1 MSLSI
6 EFLTLNLSLV
16 FVFVLLSICCTF
28 TRDVVRGIEIFFV
41 FIFGAS
47 LASFFL
53 AISFKSF
60 LPAVLLIALTGV
72 IFTFLKT
79 PSRLLY
85 VVNDLKYPQLAIMGI
100 VNIAFGLLRLWKG
113 ADNTYF
119 QDSSFRFADLA
130 VDNALPAIAANSI
143 TGGSLPDPLVPG
155 WQLSDRPPLQT
166 GFLII
171 TSLNRQVS
179 WNYYFIFSL
188 LAQSLIFWAIFYWV
202 RCRKYSNSTQLFSLV
217 ILGFTSFVVQ
227 NIIFPWPKL
236 FGAAFL
242 IVALSIYLQKRE
254 YNSDTFTAPML
265 LSASTLSHSSHFFI
279 VVPILF
285 YSLLNINAG
294 LKQKFIAFSIFLF
307 SQLPWLLFQK
317 VVLPPGDRLL
327 KLHFAGIKEENQRS
341 FLELFIKKY
350 SELSW
355 GEWIQ
360 FRISN
365 VLRSIIPYLDPDNP
379 FKFGEQGTF
388 KEGSHRLLGTPFPL
402 NSFDSRLWTITELT
416 VLSSTLVY
424 MAIWI
429 MWVKFRENHKQSS
442 MPSEKSTDKPLA
454 WLLSAAYMLWVILM
468 FDPNSTV
475 LWQFTI
481 AFPIILYCQ
490 FLPRLIEGRNL
501 RTILQGIFF
510 QILIFLNIWV
520 RKPIS
525 PLMEYHFNSVG
536 MLWIVAGL
544 ICILLVLRSI
554 KFSFARKSM
563 ETEHGR

>member
-1 MSLSI
+1 MSPSI

-16 FVFVLLSICCTF
+16 FVFVALSICCTF
-28 TRDVVRGIEIFFV
+28 TRDVIRGIEIFFV
-41 FIFGAS
+41 FVFGAS

-60 LPAVLLIALTGV
+60 LPVVSLFVLTSVL
-72 IFTFLKT
+72 FTIWKSPLRFM
-79 PSRLLY
+79 Y
-85 VVNDLKYPQLAIMGI
+85 VVNDLKYPQIAIMGI
-100 VNIAFGLLRLWKG
+100 VNIAFGLLRLWQG

-143 TGGSLPDPLVPG
+143 SRGTLPDPLVPG

-171 TSLNRQVS
+171 TSFNRQVS

-202 RCRKYSNSTQLFSLV
+202 RSRKYSNSTQLFSLV
-217 ILGFTSFVVQ
+217 ILGFTSFVAQ

-242 IVALSIYLQKRE
+242 IVALSIYLQKKE
-254 YNSDTFTAPML
+254 YNSDTYTAPLL
-265 LSASTLSHSSHFFI
+265 LSASTLCHSSHFFV

-285 YSLLNINAG
+285 YSLLNSNAG
-294 LKQKFIAFSIFLF
+294 LKRKLIAFSIFLV

-317 VVLPPGDRLL
+317 VVLPPGDRLI
-327 KLHFAGIKEENQRS
+327 KLHFAGIKEENNRP
-341 FLELFIKKY
+341 FLELFIQKY
-350 SELSW
+350 SELSP
-355 GEWIQ
+355 GEWIHS
-360 FRISN
+360 RISN
-365 VLRSIIPYLDPDNP
+365 FLRSIIPYLDPDNP

-388 KEGSHRLLGTPFPL
+388 KEGSHRLLGTPLAL

-429 MWVKFRENHKQSS
+429 IWVKFRENDKQSL
-442 MPSEKSTDKPLA
+442 MPPEKSTDKPLI
-454 WLLSAAYMLWVILM
+454 WLLSAAYMLWITLM

-490 FLPRLIEGRNL
+490 FLPRLIEGRNSQ
-501 RTILQGIFF
+501 TIFQGIFF
-510 QILIFLNIWV
+510 QILIFLNIWL

-525 PLMEYHFNSVG
+525 PLMEYHFNLVG
-536 MLWIVAGL
+536 MLWIVAG
-544 ICILLVLRSI
+544 ILSILVVLRSI
-554 KFSFARKSM
+554 RLSVTTESM